1 MNIVTGYSDIQNILT
16 DYKKLRS
23 EGLGRDKA
31 VEQLSKKYYYS
42 NSYIIKLLT
51 KARKAG

>member
-1 MNIVTGYSDIQNILT
+1 MKDILT
-16 DYKKLRS
+16 DYKKLRDQ
-23 EGLGRDKA
+23 GLCRDKA

-42 NSYIIKLLT
+42 SSYIIKLLT